1 MHVDLLIQEQFDG
14 VWRFARRRCATA
26 ADADDVTAE
35 TFSIVWRKRHELPPD
50 QEVRPW
56 LFGIVRRVVANH
68 RRAEVRRSRLH
79 QRIAERESR
88 QPSECP
94 PFDEGDR
101 TVWAALARLPERD
114 RDLLLMKA
122 WDGLDIADIAMT
134 LGCSRNAVSVR
145 MHRAR
150 RRLET
155 ALDQELDERPKGDE
169 HEEAADGC
177 GR

>member
-1 MHVDLLIQEQFDG
+1 MQFDLLIQEQFDG

-35 TFSIVWRKRHELPPD
+35 TFSIVWRKRHEVPPD
-50 QEVRPW
+50 HEVRPW

-68 RRAEVRRSRLH
+68 RRAEARRGRLH
-79 QRIAERESR
+79 ERIAERESR
-88 QPSECP
+88 RQPEMP
-94 PFDEGDR
+94 PTDEGDR

-122 WDGLDIADIAMT
+122 WDGLGIADIAMI
-134 LGCSRNAVSVR
+134 LGCSRNAASVR

-169 HEEAADGC
+169 HAEATDGC